1 MIVLKRLDDK
11 RRAALR
17 ILYLAPHAPSPDT
30 PRPPA
35 IHPDYGVQPAYQY
48 EIWDVLRNGLGLDVD
63 SSSDLGAVPG
73 AFEGRNYI
81 FSLYNIAPF
90 RNSEIYVTALA
101 ARAGIA
107 CLGAPANIRAL
118 AEDKWLSKL
127 AARALGL
134 PTPEG
139 KVFGQGVP
147 VQKPD
152 FDGPYVAKPRFGAA
166 STGIDAQSAQEDFD
180 ALAPRVGALGASI
193 DECLVERV
201 FGDFDV
207 TVPILLGDNGP
218 VALPPATQTS
228 DNPYG
233 LFTHRQKR
241 KLEPGL
247 IREFPG
253 DEPWLAPIVEDAL
266 RFARA
271 VEPYDYLR
279 CDFRFGPAGHA
290 FLEFN
295 LACSIGGAMAFAQ
308 SAAQAGISS
317 EALVEHILVTSLD
330 RQWGRQDAAEPPPR

>member
-1 MIVLKRLDDK
+1 MIALKRLDDK

-63 SSSDLGAVPG
+63 SSSDLGVVPR
-73 AFEGRNYI
+73 AFEGRNYV

-90 RNSEIYVTALA
+90 RNSEIYVSALA
-101 ARAGIA
+101 AKAGIA
-107 CLGAPANIRAL
+107 CMGAPANIRAL

-127 AARALGL
+127 AARALGI
-134 PTPEG
+134 PAPDG
-139 KVFGQGVP
+139 KVFAGNVP

-152 FDGPYVAKPRFGAA
+152 FDGPYVAKP
-166 STGIDAQSAQEDFD
+166 SAQEDFG
-180 ALAPRVGALGASI
+180 ALEARVAALGATI
-193 DECLVERV
+193 DECLVEQV

-207 TVPILLGDNGP
+207 TVPILVGDNGP
-218 VALPPATQTS
+218 VALPPATQTCDS
-228 DNPYG
+228 PYG

-247 IREFPG
+247 TREFPG
-253 DEPWLAPIVEDAL
+253 DEPWLKPIVKDAL

-279 CDFRFGPAGHA
+279 CDFRFGPSGHA

-295 LACSIGGAMAFAQ
+295 LACSIGSAMAFAQ
-308 SAAQAGISS
+308 SAALAGISS

-330 RQWGRQDAAEPPPR
+330 RQWGQDAAEPPPR

>member
-1 MIVLKRLDDK
+1 MIALKRLDDK
-11 RRAALR
+11 RRATLK
-17 ILYLAPHAPSPDT
+17 ILYLAPHAPSHDA

-63 SSSDLGAVPG
+63 SRSDLGAVPG
-73 AFEGRNYI
+73 AFEGRNYV

-90 RNSEIYVTALA
+90 RNSEIYVSALA
-101 ARAGIA
+101 GKAGIA

-134 PTPEG
+134 PVPEG
-139 KVFGQGVP
+139 KVFGRGVP
-147 VQKPD
+147 MQRPD

-166 STGIDAQSAQEDFD
+166 STGIDAGSAQADFG
-180 ALAPRVGALGASI
+180 ALAARVAALGTSI
-193 DECLVERV
+193 DECLVEQV
-201 FGDFDV
+201 FGTFDV
-207 TVPILLGDNGP
+207 TVPILVGDDGP

-228 DNPYG
+228 DRPYG

-247 IREFPG
+247 TRRFPSE
-253 DEPWLAPIVEDAL
+253 EPWLAPIIADAL

-271 VEPYDYLR
+271 VEPFDYLR

-295 LACSIGGAMAFAQ
+295 LACSIGSAMAFAQ
-308 SAAQAGISS
+308 CAARAGISS
-317 EALVEHILVTSLD
+317 EALVEHILVASLD
-330 RQWGRQDAAEPPPR
+330 RQWGQGAAELPPR

>member
-1 MIVLKRLDDK
+1 MIALKRLDDR
-11 RRAALR
+11 RRATLK

-30 PRPPA
+30 PKPPA

-48 EIWDVLRNGLGLDVD
+48 EICDVLTKGLGLDVV
-63 SSSDLGAVPG
+63 SSSDLNAVPQ
-73 AFEGRNYI
+73 AFEGRNYV

-90 RNSEIYVTALA
+90 PNSEVYVAALA

-107 CLGAPANIRAL
+107 CMGAPANIRAL

-127 AARALGL
+127 AAQALGI
-134 PTPEG
+134 PTPAG
-139 KVFGQGVP
+139 KVYGPGAP
-147 VQKPD
+147 VHEPS

-166 STGIDAQSAQEDFD
+166 STGIDAESAQADF
-180 ALAPRVGALGASI
+180 GALTARI
-193 DECLVERV
+193 AQLRATTDECLVEQV
-201 FGDFDV
+201 FGEFDV
-207 TVPILLGDNGP
+207 TVPILVGEDGP
-218 VALPPATQTS
+218 VALPPATQTCDS
-228 DNPYG
+228 PYG

-247 IREFPG
+247 TREFPG
-253 DEPWLAPIVEDAL
+253 DEPWLEPIIEDAL
-266 RFARA
+266 RFARV

-295 LACSIGGAMAFAQ
+295 LACSIGSAMAFAQ
-308 SAAQAGISS
+308 CAARVGISS

-330 RQWGRQDAAEPPPR
+330 RQWGQGASAPSPR

>member
-1 MIVLKRLDDK
+1 MIALKTLDDE
-11 RRAALR
+11 RRASLK
-17 ILYLAPHAPSPDT
+17 ILYLAPHAPSRDT

-35 IHPDYGVQPAYQY
+35 IHPQYGVQPAYQY
-48 EIWDVLRNGLGLDVD
+48 EIWDILSNGFGLDVV
-63 SSSDLGAVPG
+63 SRSDLGAVPQ

-90 RNSEIYVTALA
+90 RNSEIYISALA

-107 CLGAPANIRAL
+107 CMGAPANIRAL

-127 AARALGL
+127 AAQALGI
-134 PTPEG
+134 PTPAG
-139 KVFGQGVP
+139 SIFGPGIP
-147 VQKPD
+147 IRRPG

-166 STGIDAQSAQEDFD
+166 STGIDAESAHENFN
-180 ALAPRVGALGASI
+180 ALAARIAELGAGT
-193 DECLVERV
+193 DECLVEEV
-201 FGDFDV
+201 FGTFDV
-207 TVPILLGDNGP
+207 TVPILVGEDGP
-218 VALPPATQTS
+218 VALPPATQTCDS
-228 DNPYG
+228 PFG

-247 IREFPG
+247 TREFPG
-253 DEPWLAPIVEDAL
+253 DEEWLTPVVEDAL

-295 LACSIGGAMAFAQ
+295 LACSIGSAMAFAQ
-308 SAAQAGISS
+308 CAARVGISS
-317 EALVEHILVTSLD
+317 EALVEHILATSLD
-330 RQWGRQDAAEPPPR
+330 RQWGQGAPAPSPR

>member
-1 MIVLKRLDDK
+1 MIALKRLDSK
-11 RRAALR
+11 RRAALK
-17 ILYLAPHAPSPDT
+17 ILYLAPHAPSPGT
-30 PRPPA
+30 PKPPD

-48 EIWDVLRNGLGLDVD
+48 EIRDVLQNGLGLDVD
-63 SSSDLGAVPG
+63 SRSDLDALPR

-101 ARAGIA
+101 AKAGIA

-127 AARALGL
+127 AAQALGL
-134 PTPEG
+134 PAPAG
-139 KVFGQGVP
+139 KVFARNGP
-147 VQKPD
+147 VQKPG
-152 FDGPYVAKPRFGAA
+152 FDGPYIAKPRFGAA
-166 STGIDAQSAQEDFD
+166 STGIDAASAQEDFG
-180 ALAPRVGALGASI
+180 ALEARVAALGAGI
-193 DECLVERV
+193 DECLVEQV

-207 TVPILLGDNGP
+207 TVPVLVGENGP

-228 DNPYG
+228 DSPYG

-247 IREFPG
+247 VREFPAG
-253 DEPWLAPIVEDAL
+253 APWLAPIVEDAL

-279 CDFRFGPAGHA
+279 CDFRVGPAGHA

-295 LACSIGGAMAFAQ
+295 LACSIGSAMAFAQ
-308 SAAQAGISS
+308 CAVRAGISQ
-317 EALVEHILVTSLD
+317 EALVEHILATSLD
-330 RQWGRQDAAEPPPR
+330 RQWGQGAARPSPR

>member
-1 MIVLKRLDDK
+1 MIALKRLDDK
-11 RRAALR
+11 RRAALK

-30 PRPPA
+30 SRPPD

-63 SSSDLGAVPG
+63 SSSDLGIVPH
-73 AFEGRNYI
+73 AFEGRNYV

-90 RNSEIYVTALA
+90 RNSEIYVSALA
-101 ARAGIA
+101 AKAGIA
-107 CLGAPANIRAL
+107 CLGAPPNIRAL

-127 AARALGL
+127 TARALGL
-134 PTPEG
+134 PAPDG
-139 KVFGQGVP
+139 KVFAGNGP
-147 VQKPD
+147 VRKPD
-152 FDGPYVAKPRFGAA
+152 FDGPYIAKPRFGAA
-166 STGIDAQSAQEDFD
+166 STGIDALSAQEDFG
-180 ALAPRVGALGASI
+180 ALEARVAALGATI
-193 DECLVERV
+193 DECLVEQV

-207 TVPILLGDNGP
+207 TVPILAGENGP
-218 VALPPATQTS
+218 VALPPATQTCDS
-228 DNPYG
+228 PYG

-247 IREFPG
+247 TRGFPG
-253 DEPWLAPIVEDAL
+253 DEPWLKPIVEDAM

-279 CDFRFGPAGHA
+279 CDFRFGAAGHA

-308 SAAQAGISS
+308 SAARAGISS
-317 EALVEHILVTSLD
+317 EALVEHILATSLD
-330 RQWGRQDAAEPPPR
+330 RQWGQDASGPPPR

>member
-1 MIVLKRLDDK
+1 MIALKQLDDK

-30 PRPPA
+30 PRPPD

-48 EIWDVLRNGLGLDVD
+48 EIWDVLRNDLGLDVD
-63 SSSDLGAVPG
+63 SSSDLAALPD
-73 AFEGRNYI
+73 AFKGRNYI

-90 RNSEIYVTALA
+90 RNSEIYVSALA
-101 ARAGIA
+101 ARAGLA
-107 CLGAPANIRAL
+107 CLGAPPNIRAL

-127 AARALGL
+127 AAKALGL
-134 PTPEG
+134 PVPEG
-139 KVFGQGVP
+139 KVFGQADP
-147 VQKPD
+147 VQRPD

-166 STGIDAQSAQEDFD
+166 STGIDAGSAQEEFG
-180 ALAPRVGALGASI
+180 ALAERVAALGASI
-193 DECLVERV
+193 DECLVERI

-207 TVPILLGDNGP
+207 TVPILIGESGP

-228 DNPYG
+228 DSPFG

-247 IREFPG
+247 TRKFPG
-253 DEPWLAPIVEDAL
+253 YEPWLAPVIEDAL

-271 VEPYDYLR
+271 IEPYDYLR
-279 CDFRFGPAGHA
+279 CDFRFGAQGHA

-295 LACSIGGAMAFAQ
+295 LACSIGSAMAFAQ
-308 SAAQAGISS
+308 CAAQAGISS
-317 EALVEHILVTSLD
+317 EALVEHILATSLD
-330 RQWGRQDAAEPPPR
+330 RQWGQGAVEPPPR

>member
-1 MIVLKRLDDK
+1 MIALKRLDDK
-11 RRAALR
+11 RRAALK
-17 ILYLAPHAPSPDT
+17 ILYLAPHAPTPDA
-30 PRPPA
+30 PKPPD

-63 SSSDLGAVPG
+63 SSSDLGVVPA
-73 AFEGRNYI
+73 AFEGRNYV

-90 RNSEIYVTALA
+90 RNSEIYVSALA
-101 ARAGIA
+101 SKAGIA

-127 AARALGL
+127 AAQALGL
-134 PTPEG
+134 PTPAG
-139 KVFGQGVP
+139 KVFARNGP
-147 VQKPD
+147 AQKPD
-152 FDGPYVAKPRFGAA
+152 FEGPYVAKPRFGAA
-166 STGIDAQSAQEDFD
+166 STGIDASSAQEDFS
-180 ALAPRVGALGASI
+180 ALEARVAALGAGI
-193 DECLVERV
+193 DECLVEQV

-207 TVPILLGDNGP
+207 TVPILVGEDGP
-218 VALPPATQTS
+218 MALPPATQTS
-228 DNPYG
+228 DSPYG

-247 IREFPG
+247 VREFPG
-253 DEPWLAPIVEDAL
+253 DEPWLRPVVEDAL

-279 CDFRFGPAGHA
+279 CDFRFGPGGHA

-295 LACSIGGAMAFAQ
+295 LACSIGSAMAFAQ
-308 SAAQAGISS
+308 CAARAGISS

-330 RQWGRQDAAEPPPR
+330 RQWGQDAAGPPPR